1 MDEPKKEVFLD
12 ASQGVVLMG
21 RGVIGDR
28 SDNGQSPEIA
38 NPSVLP
44 SVSKFPFRFPRL
56 HGLFWELCSFL
67 HRIQLVW
74 QRGGTRPL
82 EIGSVYQRQ
91 DNQTSYRVNMQTRA
105 RILDM
110 QRLLVNFP
118 SCSGQDCQF
127 FLLGWNA
134 GSEWN
139 DGLDNPDNSVDRQ
152 YSSGSPLQG
161 KRIEGAT
168 ILRRA

>member
-1 MDEPKKEVFLD
+1 VNEPKKEAFLD
-12 ASQGVVLMG
+12 VTQGVVRMR

-28 SDNGQSPEIA
+28 SGNGQNPEIA
-38 NPSVLP
+38 NPSALP
-44 SVSKFPFRFPRL
+44 SVSKFPYRYSKL

-67 HRIQLVW
+67 HRSGLVW

-105 RILDM
+105 RIPDM

-139 DGLDNPDNSVDRQ
+139 DGLDNPNNSVDR
-152 YSSGSPLQG
+152 
-161 KRIEGAT
+161 
-168 ILRRA
+168 